1 MKRYFIFLA
10 GLLFSVSTIAK
21 QDISDLLNEL
31 DLTVEQS
38 DIYSTQKEKKITE
51 LKGLLRKSLTDSL
64 KYDVYSRLYDE
75 YNSFKSDSAIKY
87 AREELI
93 IAEKTNDLRKLYD
106 SRLDL
111 AFILSVTGMFKE
123 SLDVLQSI
131 DKDAVREMKSRYFI
145 VSNAIYGYM
154 AVNAVNQEQSR
165 YDVPVNAFR
174 DSLMALSPPNSSASI
189 FGKSFKLCIQK
200 HFDEALKLLM
210 DYYSTLGNDKRLKAN
225 CAYIISTV
233 YIQKG
238 NKDMQKYWLT
248 VSSINDLQS
257 VNKEYISLQ
266 NLAYILY
273 EEGDIDRAFNYV
285 RRSAD
290 DALFCNARLRTLEVS
305 QMLPLIDKAYQAQTQ
320 ARQRQLIIFLVC
332 ISFLTLLLL
341 ISIFFI
347 YRQMRKLSM
356 ARKGLSLAN
365 EKLNILNEQL
375 VTANRQLQE
384 TNQTLLETN
393 LIKEEYIGRYMD
405 QCSIYIDK
413 MDNYRRL
420 LKKKALAGN
429 MEDLLRTIKSKQS
442 IEEELKEFYNSF
454 DSTFLQLFPTF
465 VRDFSALLADDEYL
479 QLKSGQQLN
488 TELRIYA
495 LMRLGITNGEKMSQF
510 LRCSLSTI
518 YNYRSK
524 IRNKAIGSRE
534 QFEENV
540 MKIGKNI
547 ES

>member
-1 MKRYFIFLA
+1 MKRNFIFLL
-10 GLLFSVSTIAK
+10 GLLLSVSNYAK
-21 QDISDLLNEL
+21 QDIDDLLNEL
-31 DLTVEQS
+31 DKTVKWSE
-38 DIYSTQKEKKITE
+38 IYAAQKEKKILA
-51 LKGLLRKSLTDSL
+51 LKRLYKNNLSDSL
-64 KYDVYSRLYDE
+64 KFDVCSRLYDE

-87 AREELI
+87 AREELN

-123 SLDVLQSI
+123 SLDVLQNI
-131 DKDAVREMKSRYFI
+131 DKNAVPEMKPRYFI

-154 AVNAVNQEQSR
+154 AVNAVKQEQSR
-165 YDVPVNAFR
+165 YDVHINAFR
-174 DSLMALSPPNSSASI
+174 DSLMTLSPPNSSAYI
-189 FGKSFKLCIQK
+189 FGKSYKLCIEK
-200 HFDEALKLLM
+200 NFEEALKLLL
-210 DYYSTLGNDKRLKAN
+210 DHYSKLGNDKRLKAN

-238 NKDMQKYWLT
+238 DKEMEKYWLT

-257 VNKEYISLQ
+257 ANKEYISLQ

-305 QMLPLIDKAYQAQTQ
+305 QMLPLIDKAYQVQSK
-320 ARQRQLIIFLVC
+320 ARQRLLIVFLVS
-332 ISFLTLLLL
+332 ISLLTLLLL
-341 ISIFFI
+341 I
-347 YRQMRKLSM
+347 
-356 ARKGLSLAN
+356 ARKGLSRAN
-365 EKLNILNEQL
+365 KKLNHLNEQL

-384 TNQTLLETN
+384 ANQTLLESN

-405 QCSIYIDK
+405 QCSIYINK

-420 LKKKALAGN
+420 LNKIAKTGTMDELVQ
-429 MEDLLRTIKSKQS
+429 TIKSKQI

-465 VRDFSALLADDEYL
+465 VHDFSALLEDDEFV
-479 QLKSGQQLN
+479 QLKPGQLLN

-495 LMRLGITNGEKMSQF
+495 LMRLGIINGEKMSQF

-524 IRNKAIGSRE
+524 VRNKAIGSRDA
-534 QFEENV
+534 FEENV
-540 MKIGKNI
+540 LKIGKNI
-547 ES
+547 DA